1 MEPSETKNATLAM
14 SKNKK
19 KEKERR
25 SEGEFEFCDVCKLN
39 HDQGHHHKYF
49 TGHRRALAAAL
60 ARFHE
65 KLADLRFFLRNPSPL
80 RPEHSALNRLWC
92 LFCAVDLRELGSPFA
107 CSNAIYHLASLE
119 HLENIKGF
127 LRKHG
132 GEMDRVALFR
142 VSEAELLKW
151 EKGCELLKNAASS
164 SSEGHIGPSPGPSKD
179 IQYELTSNN
188 MDNFQKN
195 YKHTFSSTV
204 SHTVMPLQS
213 LTNEGY
219 RACPPEF
226 SGTTGAGSIPYV
238 ATPLAVGALQ
248 NVGLQDMH
256 AMGNVGHLT
265 GSQATPIRNKGKGS
279 VGLSFGNRVDQRS
292 DFRGDCTGVLQTLT
306 QVSFPSGGCQA
317 NVHTGAP
324 PPWFETSEEHEKSLT
339 YKGLH
344 MDKKLGKSRKLNPKR
359 VGAAWAEK
367 RRIELEMEKR
377 GEVVAKSWDANWLP
391 NFGRVWQKGTR
402 KESRKEFEIEKRKF
416 FKNENQSE
424 SPLKIQPYIS
434 KRMRMSSNTD
444 GAANGHVE
452 EYTNIC
458 DT

>member
-1 MEPSETKNATLAM
+1 MEPLETRNKMSAASKKN
-14 SKNKK
+14 K

-25 SEGEFEFCDVCKLN
+25 SEGAFEFCEVCKLN
-39 HDQGHHHKYF
+39 HDQGRRHKYF
-49 TGHRRALAAAL
+49 SGHRRALDATL
-60 ARFHE
+60 ARFHK

-80 RPEHSALNRLWC
+80 HPEHSALNRLWC
-92 LFCAVDLRELGSPFA
+92 LFCAVDLHEVGSPFA

-127 LRKHG
+127 LQKNG
-132 GEMDRVALFR
+132 GGMDQVDSFR

-164 SSEGHIGPSPGPSKD
+164 SSEGHIGPSPGLLKD
-179 IQYELTSNN
+179 IQYELTFNN
-188 MDNFQKN
+188 MDNFQN
-195 YKHTFSSTV
+195 ISNLTFSSTV

-219 RACPPEF
+219 RVCPPEV

-238 ATPLAVGALQ
+238 ASSFAVGVLQ

-265 GSQATPIRNKGKGS
+265 GNQATPVGNKGKGS
-279 VGLSFGNRVDQRS
+279 VGLSVGNRVA
-292 DFRGDCTGVLQTLT
+292 LT
-306 QVSFPSGGCQA
+306 QISLPSGGCPA

-324 PPWFETSEEHEKSLT
+324 PPWFEMSEKSLT
-339 YKGLH
+339 NKGLH

-377 GEVVAKSWDANWLP
+377 GEIVAKGWDANWLP
-391 NFGRVWQKGTR
+391 NFGRVWQAGTR
-402 KESRKEFEIEKRKF
+402 RESRKEFEIEKRKF
-416 FKNENQSE
+416 FKDEDKK
-424 SPLKIQPYIS
+424 PLAYQRIKVSYS
-434 KRMRMSSNTD
+434 
-444 GAANGHVE
+444 H
-452 EYTNIC
+452 
-458 DT
+458 